1 MRRFYLV
8 RLNDHSGVSGTGV
21 IAEGC
26 CFSDWT
32 CHIRWLTEL
41 RSEGRYPN
49 PEEMMKIHGHDGGTI
64 LYWLDETPPNVETL
78 DLAVSK

>member
-21 IAEGC
+21 IAEGI
-26 CFSDWT
+26 CFTDWV
-32 CHIRWLTEL
+32 CHIHWLTEF

-49 PEEMMKIHGHDGGTI
+49 PDVMMKIHGHDGDTI
-64 LYWLDETPPNVETL
+64 LYWVDEIPPSVETL
-78 DLAVSK
+78 DLAVPK

>member
-21 IAEGC
+21 IAEGI
-26 CFSDWT
+26 CFTDWV
-32 CHIRWLTEL
+32 CHIHWLTEF

-49 PEEMMKIHGHDGGTI
+49 PDEMMKIHGHDGDTI
-64 LYWLDETPPNVETL
+64 LYWVDEIPPSVETL
-78 DLAVSK
+78 NLAVPK